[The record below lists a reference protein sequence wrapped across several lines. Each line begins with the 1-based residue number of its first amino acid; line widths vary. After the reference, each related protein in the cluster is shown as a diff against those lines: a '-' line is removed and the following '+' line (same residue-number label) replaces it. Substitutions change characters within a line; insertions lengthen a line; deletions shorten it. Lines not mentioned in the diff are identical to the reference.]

1 VTDVVTR
8 TDIDESDAVS
18 VDDSPT
24 LALGAAGDDNGN
36 GEVQW
41 APAEPARKKRHLGL
55 WIGIP
60 VGVAALGAVA
70 ASFMLIAPGT
80 TVAGVPVGLLTPGAA
95 GEAVAERLQNT
106 EIVVG
111 DGDAVSAADLGAQLD
126 ARAIAETAFEARP
139 AWNVTQW
146 FGDPVPATVTIDP
159 ALTAAALQTAAPAL
173 YTAPTDAALT
183 FDSASQT
190 YVVTPTVDGEG
201 VDPAAVEAGL
211 QQALNDGATTV
222 VLDDP
227 ALAPVTPLTTTATAQ
242 GSADVLNAMLD
253 SAGFYVGEER
263 TVPIDRA
270 VLASWITLS
279 TGEDGAFDFVVD
291 PAVIQPVVDTLPGLV
306 DRAAVD
312 ATIITN
318 TAGEKLW
325 DIQAG
330 QAGRALETTDGIAA
344 GFAEQLADGNAV
356 YTLPVVETEF
366 QTTALARTIDV
377 NLSAQRVTLY
387 ENGAVVDSWAV
398 STGKQGARTTPGNFT
413 IQSMYP
419 VQTLYGTYRGP
430 NGEDL
435 GPYVQPNVK
444 WMMYFNGGQ
453 AFHGV
458 YWHSNWGTPSSHGC
472 VGMAEWRA
480 AQLYDW
486 AAPGVEVSV
495 HY

>member
-1 VTDVVTR
+1 MTDVVTR
-8 TDIDESDAVS
+8 TDIDESDDATA
-18 VDDSPT
+18 DDSPT
-24 LALGAAGDDNGN
+24 LALGATGHDDGG
-36 GEVQW
+36 GEAQW
-41 APAEPARKKRHLGL
+41 APAEPARKKRRLGL

-95 GEAVAERLQNT
+95 GQAIAERLEST

-111 DGDAVSAADLGAQLD
+111 GGQSVSAADLGAQLD
-126 ARAIAETAFEARP
+126 AREMATAAFETRP

-159 ALTAAALQTAAPAL
+159 ALTAAALQTAAPDL
-173 YTAPTDAALT
+173 YTVPTDAALT
-183 FDSASQT
+183 FDPASQT
-190 YVVTPTVDGEG
+190 YVVTPAVDGEG

-211 QQALNDGATTV
+211 QQALDDGATTV
-222 VLDDP
+222 VLDEP
-227 ALAPVTPLTTTATAQ
+227 ALAPVAPLTTTESAQ

-253 SAGFYVGEER
+253 TAGFYVGEER

-279 TGEDGAFDFVVD
+279 TGEDGTVEFTAD
-291 PAVIQPVVDTLPGLV
+291 PAAIQPVVDTLPGLV

-312 ATIITN
+312 ATVITN
-318 TAGEKLW
+318 TAGEHLW

-344 GFAEQLADGNAV
+344 GFADQLADGNAV
-356 YTLPVVETEF
+356 YALPVKETEF

-387 ENGAVVDSWAV
+387 ENGAAVDSWLV
-398 STGKQGARTTPGNFT
+398 STGKQGAPTYTGNYT
-413 IQSMYP
+413 INSMYP
-419 VQTLYGTYRGP
+419 MQTLYGTYRGP
-430 NGEDL
+430 NGEPR
-435 GPYVQPNVK
+435 GPYVQPDVK

-458 YWHSNWGTPSSHGC
+458 YWHSKWGTPSSHGC
-472 VGMAEWRA
+472 VGMPEWRA

-486 AAPGVEVSV
+486 AAPGVEVSI